1 MEGEIWEKREK
12 DKGDREVSRLK
23 KGDTIEC
30 FNHDELEI
38 TEEGLTKDGYGFVE
52 TYDMTT
58 MKWKIRITEV
68 RKAKKNILTDMTDEE
83 LADHYYDMAHLPL
96 TPETKEHDVAYFHD
110 VVMEMAARFARNVMN
125 QVEAEEAAGDR
136 E

>member
-1 MEGEIWEKREK
+1 M
-12 DKGDREVSRLK
+12 SRLK
-23 KGDTIEC
+23 KGDIIEC
-30 FNHDELEI
+30 FNLDELEI

-96 TPETKEHDVAYFHD
+96 TPETKDHDLAFFLD

>member
-1 MEGEIWEKREK
+1 M
-12 DKGDREVSRLK
+12 SRLK

-38 TEEGLTKDGYGFVE
+38 TEEGFVE